1 MAKAIDVVNAVINTN
16 TTLRD
21 AVPLV
26 ANDAGL
32 QATGGAIL
40 AYTPFMNAF
49 IDGLVNR
56 ILYQEVHAEI
66 YENPLRVF
74 KGAEVPFGTDIQD
87 SIANPAIATPY
98 DATALSDILT
108 PASPDVKVVYYR
120 RNRQDKYKVTIY
132 DEQLK
137 DAFLSPENFN
147 RFVQM
152 ILNTLTSGDAIDEYE
167 LMKGLLSNA
176 LNDSNINTT
185 TLSAN
190 LSTLEFANTLVKEA
204 RAKFLQFGFPSVNYN
219 AYFKMA
225 TEAGITDATPLKT
238 WTTPDRIAILMRADV
253 AAQTDVDVLAKA
265 FNMGKAEFLGRQVVV
280 DDFGSGDIASK
291 TLAVICDKTAIRA
304 HDNRLVMA
312 NTDYNAATLSRTY
325 YLHHWETMA
334 YSPFANAWGFLE
346 E

>member
-32 QATGGAIL
+32 QTTGGAIL

-49 IDGLVNR
+49 IDGLINR
-56 ILYQEVHAEI
+56 ILFQEVHAEV
-66 YENPLRVF
+66 YENPLRIF
-74 KGAEVPFGTDIQD
+74 KGAEVPFGTDVQD
-87 SIANPAIATPY
+87 SISNPAIATPY
-98 DATALSDILT
+98 DASALSDILT
-108 PASPDVKVVYYR
+108 PAAPDVKVVYYR

-137 DAFLSPENFN
+137 GAFVSPEDFN

-152 ILNTLTSGDAIDEYE
+152 ILNTLTSGDSIDEFT
-167 LMKGLLSNA
+167 LMKSLLTNA
-176 LNDSNINTT
+176 LNDSNIHTT
-185 TLSAN
+185 A
-190 LSTLEFANTLVKEA
+190 LSTNLTAIEFANTLVKEA

-219 AYFKMA
+219 SYYDMA
-225 TEAGITDATPLKT
+225 TAAGVAGATPLKT
-238 WTTPDRIAILMRADV
+238 WTTPDRISILMRADV

-265 FNMGKAEFLGRQVVV
+265 FNMDKADFLGRQVIV
-280 DDFGSGDIASK
+280 DDFGSGDVASK

-304 HDNRLVMA
+304 HDNMFKMA
-312 NTDYNAATLSRTY
+312 NTEYNAATLSRTY

-334 YSPFANAWGFLE
+334 YSPFANAWAFIE
-346 E
+346 Q